1 MRIISGTSSQSNF
14 QSAKAGRKSSR
25 LPLRFQSRYF
35 EQVDCV
41 TASSAACVDA
51 TPAAMAMWGAAAA
64 VSAFIATAFTGYA
77 VLRFWRGLARGGA

>member
-1 MRIISGTSSQSNF
+1 MASNKGWVVPLLGAAVATGV
-14 QSAKAGRKSSR
+14 SVACA
-25 LPLRFQSRYF
+25 LRFQSRYF

-51 TPAAMAMWGAAAA
+51 TPAAMAMWGVAAA